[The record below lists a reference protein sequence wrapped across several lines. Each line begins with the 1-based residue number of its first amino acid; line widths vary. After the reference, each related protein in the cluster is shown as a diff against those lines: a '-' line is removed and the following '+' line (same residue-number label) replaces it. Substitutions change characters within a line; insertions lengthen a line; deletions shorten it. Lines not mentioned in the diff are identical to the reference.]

1 LNMKYDSHN
10 RLSEYTVTGDRKI
23 ALRYDPVSRVF
34 RREVYTGA
42 LLNTLESAVHY
53 YYQGGEMVQEFDE
66 MLEGEPEIQTPIDA
80 INWDYLRGY
89 HGEVI
94 RRREVDGETYT
105 DMLQV
110 VDHQGSVKQ
119 EASPDV
125 SGTVGASN
133 GYATHAEGEPL
144 PIEQPSDIANH
155 IQFHG
160 GILEDSNIH
169 TNPATDGEMGY
180 FYRMGVRHYSPGL
193 HRFIQRDPLSYIR
206 VPGRSTPL
214 SLNPYVYG
222 MNRPDQLSDVSGYQA
237 NPWGIMPMPC
247 PGCFSPEGGGSGT
260 DGGQGP
266 IIINRQR
273 PGNGNGTPTPEA
285 DDEPVCMKEFPQEC
299 IISDPGVLCGLTC
312 CYNDHQ
318 PEWEGCCPKGTVSG
332 CVIDPKYECVCAC
345 CLDGGGE
352 NSPEAVAP
360 TIFDFNEGSTTFGPP
375 SIGPF
380 GNGGG
385 MPWDNM
391 PISPLSELFKPPR
404 MTIPKKLDPNQQFWW
419 MNLGVGAVAGLCKL
433 FVSHACSI
441 DFGKIGWIGGYV
453 ECVCNACRRFMSRYA
468 DYIKWLLIIGLIGAA
483 VGFLIGFFSGGGI
496 IGGLY
501 SGWKLG
507 SHAARIY
514 AKIRITIMIAQLL
527 YDLWKC
533 MLELEEDLSRSLV
546 SNLLEFI

>member
-1 LNMKYDSHN
+1 
-10 RLSEYTVTGDRKI
+10 
-23 ALRYDPVSRVF
+23 
-34 RREVYTGA
+34 
-42 LLNTLESAVHY
+42 
-53 YYQGGEMVQEFDE
+53 MVQEFDE

-169 TNPATDGEMGY
+169 TNPVTDGEMGY

-214 SLNPYVYG
+214 SLNPYIYG

-266 IIINRQR
+266 IIINRPG
-273 PGNGNGTPTPEA
+273 PGNGNGTPPK
-285 DDEPVCMKEFPQEC
+285 DEEDAPICIVFIPDEC
-299 IISDPGVLCGLTC
+299 ITDERFDMDPPQCTKPCCRKDDQPDWRPSCCDPGLYVMNELCIRS
-312 CYNDHQ
+312 Y
-318 PEWEGCCPKGTVSG
+318 EGKCG
-332 CVIDPKYECVCAC
+332 CAC
-345 CLDGGGE
+345 CWAEGESQGE
-352 NSPEAVAP
+352 NAP
-360 TIFDFNEGSTTFGPP
+360 TILGGHFGGWNGVIAPRIGYGGNDGDPWSFRDGLFPARPVLPGSDTTMLGFASKSNIGLFDMPT
-375 SIGPF
+375 
-380 GNGGG
+380 
-385 MPWDNM
+385 PWD
-391 PISPLSELFKPPR
+391 F
-404 MTIPKKLDPNQQFWW
+404 LDPIGWAAF
-419 MNLGVGAVAGLCKL
+419 GVVGALDWKTLIVITLCIAGTLQGYQWQKDCEETKNPDLCKFFKCLCKACDVIFDWLPFIAAAGLIA
-433 FVSHACSI
+433 FITAAVFAYPT
-441 DFGKIGWIGGYV
+441 GVIGWYTI
-453 ECVCNACRRFMSRYA
+453 SS
-468 DYIKWLLIIGLIGAA
+468 ITTWIL
-483 VGFLIGFFSGGGI
+483 FSLAMI
-496 IGGLY
+496 D
-501 SGWKLG
+501 
-507 SHAARIY
+507 AFRIFY
-514 AKIRITIMIAQLL
+514 L
-527 YDLWKC
+527 C
-533 MLELEEDLSRSLV
+533 M
-546 SNLLEFI
+546 NK